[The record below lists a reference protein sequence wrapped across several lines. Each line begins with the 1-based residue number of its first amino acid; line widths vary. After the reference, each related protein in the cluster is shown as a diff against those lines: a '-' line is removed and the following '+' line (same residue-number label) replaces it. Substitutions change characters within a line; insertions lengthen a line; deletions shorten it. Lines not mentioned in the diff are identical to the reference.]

1 MRSMRQKG
9 RNGMQSFNKETL
21 DELGVNITIPNCVE
35 FISTLLLIGA
45 EICNKK
51 ITELFNLDFIDAIV
65 SGLDVWLN
73 DSYEGAAYDWIEFG
87 ESDIDRGEVP
97 DLIDYYITQVK
108 KYVLPF
114 FDGMEEIKYSDII
127 MKAQECQNL
136 SPKFIVDKR

>member
-1 MRSMRQKG
+1 
-9 RNGMQSFNKETL
+9 MQSFNKETL

-51 ITELFNLDFIDAIV
+51 ITQLYNIDFIDAII
-65 SGLDVWLN
+65 SNLMAWLN

-87 ESDIDRGEVP
+87 ESDIDCGEVP
-97 DLIDYYITQVK
+97 DLIDYCITQVK
-108 KYVLPF
+108 KYILPF
-114 FDGMEEIKYSDII
+114 FDGMEEIRYSDII

>member
-1 MRSMRQKG
+1 MLNIRG
-9 RNGMQSFNKETL
+9 ENGMQSFNKETL

-51 ITELFNLDFIDAIV
+51 ITQLYNIDFIDAII
-65 SGLDVWLN
+65 SNLMAWLN

-87 ESDIDRGEVP
+87 ESDIDCGEVP
-97 DLIDYYITQVK
+97 DLIDYCITQVK
-108 KYVLPF
+108 KYILPF
-114 FDGMEEIKYSDII
+114 FDGMEEIRYSDII